1 MEISMN
7 SMFAMANFSPMLVA
21 VLLAWI
27 VSVTIHEF
35 SHALVAY
42 IGGDKSMRERGYLTL
57 DPTKFIDPVMSL
69 LIPAVVLLMGGF
81 PLPGAAVPVDRS
93 LLRSDKWEKL
103 VSAAGPA
110 SNFVLFLLLAAIL
123 HPVFGL
129 TNGIASEQPNWILFL
144 GAMAYLNLFAV
155 FLNLI
160 PIPPL
165 DGFGIIEHQFDL
177 QTREVMHRNS
187 YVFLGGLFL
196 AFWVFDWPFLAL
208 NYMIGSV
215 MSGLGFDFSFFFE
228 CFIIVMTG
236 TI

>member
-1 MEISMN
+1 
-7 SMFAMANFSPMLVA
+7 MANFSPMLIA

-27 VSVTIHEF
+27 VCVTIHEF

-42 IGGDKSMRERGYLTL
+42 FGGDKSMRERGYLSL

-69 LIPAVVLLMGGF
+69 LIPAIVLLMGGF
-81 PLPGAAVPVDRS
+81 PLPGASVPVDRS
-93 LLRSDKWEKL
+93 LLRNEKWEKL

-110 SNFVLFLLLAAIL
+110 SNFILFLLFAAIL
-123 HPVFGL
+123 HPAFSL
-129 TNGIASEQPNWILFL
+129 TNGVASEQPNWILFI
-144 GAMAYLNLFAV
+144 GAMAYLNLFSV

-177 QTREVMHRNS
+177 HTREVMYRNS
-187 YVFLGGLFL
+187 YFFLGGLFL
-196 AFWVFDWPFLAL
+196 ALWVFDWPFIAI
-208 NYMIGSV
+208 NYMMDTV
-215 MSGLGFDFSFFFE
+215 MSALGFDFSFFID